1 MTAAAA
7 APAAAHS
14 AVGLVWK
21 AVEELTVVAGAEVGL
36 EVEEAPE
43 LGPQG
48 QRASAGCRECE
59 RAFQTAP
66 GWATEDG
73 MQAEGRRWE
82 QTHQLGR

>member
-1 MTAAAA
+1 MTAA
-7 APAAAHS
+7 

-21 AVEELTVVAGAEVGL
+21 AVEELAVVAGAGL

-43 LGPQG
+43 GGNQG
-48 QRASAGCRECE
+48 QRASAGCKECA

-66 GWATEDG
+66 DWETEDG
-73 MQAEGRRWE
+73 KQAAERRWG